1 MAVVATGFFDGVHLG
16 HREVIKTLVS
26 SARKKG
32 EEALVVTFD
41 AHPRTVLQQDAGR
54 LRLLTTPQERERL
67 LLSLG
72 VDRVETIPF
81 SKQFASMDA
90 ESYIR
95 NVLMD
100 KFKATS
106 IILGYDNR
114 LGSDMLGVG
123 EIGNLC
129 AGLGLKMEEVAPYV
143 MPDGTTVSSTRIR
156 NSLAGG
162 MVDYANDM
170 LGYKYMLTGVVV
182 SGKQIGRTIGF
193 PTANTL
199 PSAPLKLVPERGVY
213 LTEVDVLGGH
223 FYGMTNIG
231 DVVETNIFDFD
242 ESIYGLELTLR
253 FISRIRDMR
262 TMNGLDDLKSQL
274 SADKLSALQML
285 NALNQLSYLS

>member
-106 IILGYDNR
+106 IVLGYDNR

-156 NSLAGG
+156 NSLSSG

-262 TMNGLDDLKSQL
+262 TMSGLDDLKSQL

-285 NALNQLSYLS
+285 DALN

>member
-41 AHPRTVLQQDAGR
+41 AHPRTVLQQDAGK

-100 KFKATS
+100 KFNATS

-114 LGSDMLGVG
+114 LGSDMLGVK

-129 AGLGLKMEEVAPYV
+129 AELGLKMEEVAPYV

-156 NSLAGG
+156 NSLSDG

-170 LGYKYMLTGVVV
+170 LGYRYILTGVVV

-231 DVVETNIFDFD
+231 DIVETNIFDFD

-253 FISRIRDMR
+253 FVSRIRDMR
-262 TMNGLDDLKSQL
+262 TMSGLDDLKSQL
-274 SADKLSALQML
+274 SADKSSALQML
-285 NALNQLSYLS
+285 NALN

>member
-41 AHPRTVLQQDAGR
+41 AHPRTVLQQDAGK

-100 KFKATS
+100 KFNATS

-114 LGSDMLGVG
+114 LGSDMLGVK

-129 AGLGLKMEEVAPYV
+129 AELGLKMEEVAPYV

-170 LGYKYMLTGVVV
+170 LGYKYTLTGVVV

-231 DVVETNIFDFD
+231 DIVETNIFDFD

-253 FISRIRDMR
+253 FVSRIRDMR
-262 TMNGLDDLKSQL
+262 TMSGLDDLKSQL
-274 SADKLSALQML
+274 SADKSSALQML
-285 NALNQLSYLS
+285 NALN

>member
-100 KFKATS
+100 KFNATS

-114 LGSDMLGVG
+114 LGSDMLGVK

-129 AGLGLKMEEVAPYV
+129 AELGLKMEEVAPYV

-156 NSLAGG
+156 NSLSDG

-170 LGYKYMLTGVVV
+170 LGYRYMLTGVVV

-253 FISRIRDMR
+253 FVSRIRDMR
-262 TMNGLDDLKSQL
+262 TMSGLDDLKSQL
-274 SADKLSALQML
+274 SADKSSALQML
-285 NALNQLSYLS
+285 NALN

>member
-100 KFKATS
+100 KFNATS

-114 LGSDMLGVG
+114 LGSDMLGVK

-129 AGLGLKMEEVAPYV
+129 AELGLKMEEVAPYV

-156 NSLAGG
+156 NSLSGG

-170 LGYKYMLTGVVV
+170 LGYRYMLTGVVV

-213 LTEVDVLGGH
+213 LTEVDVLGGR

-231 DVVETNIFDFD
+231 DIVETNIFDFD

-253 FISRIRDMR
+253 FVSRIRDMR
-262 TMNGLDDLKSQL
+262 TMSGLDDLKSQL
-274 SADKLSALQML
+274 SADKSSALQML
-285 NALNQLSYLS
+285 NALN

>member
-81 SKQFASMDA
+81 SRQFASMDA

-95 NVLMD
+95 NVLLD
-100 KFKATS
+100 KFNATS

-114 LGSDMLGVG
+114 LGSDMLGVK

-129 AGLGLKMEEVAPYV
+129 AGLGLKMGEVAPYM

-213 LTEVDVLGGH
+213 LTEVDVLGDH

-274 SADKLSALQML
+274 SADKSSALQML
-285 NALNQLSYLS
+285 NALN

>member
-41 AHPRTVLQQDAGR
+41 AHPRTVLQQDAGK

-67 LLSLG
+67 LRSLG

-100 KFKATS
+100 KFNATS

-114 LGSDMLGVG
+114 LGSDMLGVK

-129 AGLGLKMEEVAPYV
+129 AELGLKMEEVAPYV

-156 NSLAGG
+156 NSLSDG

-170 LGYKYMLTGVVV
+170 LGYRYMLTGVVV

-231 DVVETNIFDFD
+231 DIVETNIFDFD

-253 FISRIRDMR
+253 FVSRIRDMR
-262 TMNGLDDLKSQL
+262 TMSGLDDLKSQL
-274 SADKLSALQML
+274 SADKSSALQML
-285 NALNQLSYLS
+285 NALN

>member
-41 AHPRTVLQQDAGR
+41 AHPRTVLQQDAVK

-114 LGSDMLGVG
+114 LGSDMLGVK

-129 AGLGLKMEEVAPYV
+129 AELGLKMEEVAPYV

-156 NSLAGG
+156 NSLSDG

-170 LGYKYMLTGVVV
+170 LGYRYMLTGVVV

-231 DVVETNIFDFD
+231 DIVETNIFDFD

-253 FISRIRDMR
+253 FVSRIRDMR
-262 TMNGLDDLKSQL
+262 TMSGLDDLKSQL
-274 SADKLSALQML
+274 SADKSSALQML
-285 NALNQLSYLS
+285 NALNY

>member
-32 EEALVVTFD
+32 EEALAVTFD

-129 AGLGLKMEEVAPYV
+129 AGLGLKKEEVAPYV

-262 TMNGLDDLKSQL
+262 TMSGLDDLKSQL

-285 NALNQLSYLS
+285 NALN

>member
-90 ESYIR
+90 ESYMR

-100 KFKATS
+100 KFNATS

-114 LGSDMLGVG
+114 LGSDMLGVK

-129 AGLGLKMEEVAPYV
+129 AELGLKMEEVAPYV

-156 NSLAGG
+156 NSLSDG

-170 LGYKYMLTGVVV
+170 LGYRYMLTGVVV

-213 LTEVDVLGGH
+213 LTEVDVLEGH

-231 DVVETNIFDFD
+231 DIVETNIFDFD

-253 FISRIRDMR
+253 FVSRIRDMR
-262 TMNGLDDLKSQL
+262 TMSGLDDLKSQL
-274 SADKLSALQML
+274 SADKSSALQML
-285 NALNQLSYLS
+285 NALN

>member
-16 HREVIKTLVS
+16 HREVIKALVS

-114 LGSDMLGVG
+114 LGSDMLGVK

-129 AGLGLKMEEVAPYV
+129 AELGLKMEEVAPYV

-156 NSLAGG
+156 NSLSDG

-170 LGYKYMLTGVVV
+170 LGYRYMLTGVVV

-231 DVVETNIFDFD
+231 DIVETNIFDFD

-253 FISRIRDMR
+253 FVSRIRDMR
-262 TMNGLDDLKSQL
+262 TMSGLDDLKSQL
-274 SADKLSALQML
+274 SADKSSALQML
-285 NALNQLSYLS
+285 NALN

>member
-81 SKQFASMDA
+81 SKQFASVDA

-156 NSLAGG
+156 NSLSGG

-182 SGKQIGRTIGF
+182 SGKQIGRIIGF

-262 TMNGLDDLKSQL
+262 TMSGLDDLKSQL

-285 NALNQLSYLS
+285 NALN

>member
-114 LGSDMLGVG
+114 LGSDMLGVK

-129 AGLGLKMEEVAPYV
+129 AGLGLTMEEIAPYV

-156 NSLAGG
+156 NSLSGG

-262 TMNGLDDLKSQL
+262 TMSGLDDLKSQL

-285 NALNQLSYLS
+285 NALN

>member
-114 LGSDMLGVG
+114 LGSDMLGVK

-129 AGLGLKMEEVAPYV
+129 AELGLKMEEVAPYV

-170 LGYKYMLTGVVV
+170 LGYRYMLTGVVV

-231 DVVETNIFDFD
+231 NIVETNIFDFD

-253 FISRIRDMR
+253 FVSRIRDMR
-262 TMNGLDDLKSQL
+262 TMSGLDDLKSQL
-274 SADKLSALQML
+274 SADKSSALQML
-285 NALNQLSYLS
+285 NALN

>member
-41 AHPRTVLQQDAGR
+41 AHPRTVLQQDAGK

-114 LGSDMLGVG
+114 LGSDMLGVK

-129 AGLGLKMEEVAPYV
+129 AELGLKMEEVAPYV

-156 NSLAGG
+156 NSLSDG

-170 LGYKYMLTGVVV
+170 LGYRYMLTGVVV

-262 TMNGLDDLKSQL
+262 TMSGLDDLKSQL
-274 SADKLSALQML
+274 SADKSSALQML
-285 NALNQLSYLS
+285 NALNY

>member
-41 AHPRTVLQQDAGR
+41 AHPRTVLQQDAGK

-100 KFKATS
+100 KFNATS

-114 LGSDMLGVG
+114 LGSDMLGVK

-129 AGLGLKMEEVAPYV
+129 AELGLKMEEVAPYV
-143 MPDGTTVSSTRIR
+143 MLDGTTVSSTRIR
-156 NSLAGG
+156 NSLSEG

-262 TMNGLDDLKSQL
+262 TMSGLDDLKSQL

-285 NALNQLSYLS
+285 SALN

>member
-26 SARKKG
+26 SAHKKG

-41 AHPRTVLQQDAGR
+41 AHPRTVLQQDAGK

-67 LLSLG
+67 LRSLG

-100 KFKATS
+100 KFNATS

-114 LGSDMLGVG
+114 LGFDMLGVK

-129 AGLGLKMEEVAPYV
+129 AELGLKMEEVAPYV

-156 NSLAGG
+156 NSLSDG

-170 LGYKYMLTGVVV
+170 LGYRYMLTGVVV

-231 DVVETNIFDFD
+231 DIVETNIFDFD

-253 FISRIRDMR
+253 FVSRIRDMR
-262 TMNGLDDLKSQL
+262 TMSGLDDLKSQL

-285 NALNQLSYLS
+285 NALN

>member
-100 KFKATS
+100 KFNATS

-114 LGSDMLGVG
+114 LGSDMLGVK

-129 AGLGLKMEEVAPYV
+129 SELGLKMEEVAPYV

-170 LGYKYMLTGVVV
+170 LGYKYMLIGVVV

-285 NALNQLSYLS
+285 NALNY

>member
-41 AHPRTVLQQDAGR
+41 AHPRTVLQQDAGK

-90 ESYIR
+90 ESYLR

-100 KFKATS
+100 KFNATS

-114 LGSDMLGVG
+114 LGSDMLGVK

-129 AGLGLKMEEVAPYV
+129 AELGLKMEEVAPYV

-156 NSLAGG
+156 NSLSGG

-170 LGYKYMLTGVVV
+170 LGYRYMLTGVVV

-231 DVVETNIFDFD
+231 DIVETNIFDFD

-253 FISRIRDMR
+253 FVSRIRDMR
-262 TMNGLDDLKSQL
+262 TMSGLDDLKSQL
-274 SADKLSALQML
+274 SADKSSALQML
-285 NALNQLSYLS
+285 NALN

>member
-114 LGSDMLGVG
+114 LGSDMLGVK

-129 AGLGLKMEEVAPYV
+129 AGLGLTMEEIAPYV

-156 NSLAGG
+156 NSLSGG

-223 FYGMTNIG
+223 CYGMTNIG

-253 FISRIRDMR
+253 FVSRIRDMR
-262 TMNGLDDLKSQL
+262 TMSGLDDLKSQL
-274 SADKLSALQML
+274 SADKSSALQML
-285 NALNQLSYLS
+285 NALN

>member
-54 LRLLTTPQERERL
+54 LRLLTTPQERELL

-262 TMNGLDDLKSQL
+262 TMSGLDDLKSQL

-285 NALNQLSYLS
+285 NALN

>member
-106 IILGYDNR
+106 IVLGYDNR

-156 NSLAGG
+156 NSLSGG

-182 SGKQIGRTIGF
+182 SGKQIGRIIGF

-213 LTEVDVLGGH
+213 LTEVDVLGDH

-262 TMNGLDDLKSQL
+262 TMSGLDDLKSQL

-285 NALNQLSYLS
+285 NALN

>member
-54 LRLLTTPQERERL
+54 LRLLTTPQERELL

-129 AGLGLKMEEVAPYV
+129 AGLGLKKEEVAPYV

-262 TMNGLDDLKSQL
+262 IMSGLDDLKSQL

>member
-41 AHPRTVLQQDAGR
+41 AHPRTVLQQDAGK

-67 LLSLG
+67 LRSLG

-100 KFKATS
+100 KFNATS

-114 LGSDMLGVG
+114 LGSDMLGVK

-129 AGLGLKMEEVAPYV
+129 AELGLKMEEVAPYV

-156 NSLAGG
+156 NSLSEGI
-162 MVDYANDM
+162 VDYANDM
-170 LGYKYMLTGVVV
+170 LGYRYMLTGVVV

-262 TMNGLDDLKSQL
+262 TMSGLDDLKSQL

-285 NALNQLSYLS
+285 SALN

>member
-114 LGSDMLGVG
+114 LGSDMLGVK

-129 AGLGLKMEEVAPYV
+129 AELGLKMEDVAPYV

-156 NSLAGG
+156 NSLSDG

-170 LGYKYMLTGVVV
+170 LGYRYMLTGVVV

-231 DVVETNIFDFD
+231 DIVETNIFDFD

-253 FISRIRDMR
+253 FVSRIRDMR
-262 TMNGLDDLKSQL
+262 TMSGLDDLKSQL
-274 SADKLSALQML
+274 SADKSSALQML
-285 NALNQLSYLS
+285 NALN

>member
-41 AHPRTVLQQDAGR
+41 AHPRTVLQQDAGK

-100 KFKATS
+100 KFNATS

-114 LGSDMLGVG
+114 LGSDMLGVK
-123 EIGNLC
+123 EIGHLC

-170 LGYKYMLTGVVV
+170 LGYRYMLTGVVV

-231 DVVETNIFDFD
+231 DIVETNIFDFD

-253 FISRIRDMR
+253 FVSRIRDMR
-262 TMNGLDDLKSQL
+262 TVRT
-274 SADKLSALQML
+274 
-285 NALNQLSYLS
+285 

>member
-90 ESYIR
+90 ESYMR

-114 LGSDMLGVG
+114 LGSDMLGVK

-129 AGLGLKMEEVAPYV
+129 AGLGLKMVEVAPYV

-262 TMNGLDDLKSQL
+262 TMSGLDDLKSQL

-285 NALNQLSYLS
+285 NALN

>member
-1 MAVVATGFFDGVHLG
+1 M
-16 HREVIKTLVS
+16 
-26 SARKKG
+26 
-32 EEALVVTFD
+32 VVTFD

-114 LGSDMLGVG
+114 LGSDMLGVR

-156 NSLAGG
+156 NALAGG

-262 TMNGLDDLKSQL
+262 TMSGLDDLKSQL

-285 NALNQLSYLS
+285 NALN

>member
-41 AHPRTVLQQDAGR
+41 AHPRTVLQQDAGK

-100 KFKATS
+100 KFNATS

-114 LGSDMLGVG
+114 LGSDMLGVK

-129 AGLGLKMEEVAPYV
+129 AELGLKMEEVAPYV

-156 NSLAGG
+156 NSLSDG

-170 LGYKYMLTGVVV
+170 LGYRYMLTGVVV

-213 LTEVDVLGGH
+213 LTAVDVLGGH

-231 DVVETNIFDFD
+231 NIVETNIFDFD

-253 FISRIRDMR
+253 FVSRIRDMR
-262 TMNGLDDLKSQL
+262 TMSGLDDLKSQL
-274 SADKLSALQML
+274 SADKSSALQML
-285 NALNQLSYLS
+285 NALN

>member
-106 IILGYDNR
+106 VILGYDNR

-262 TMNGLDDLKSQL
+262 TMSGLDDLKSQL

-285 NALNQLSYLS
+285 NALN

>member
-41 AHPRTVLQQDAGR
+41 AHPRTVLQQDAGK

-100 KFKATS
+100 KFNATS

-114 LGSDMLGVG
+114 LGSDMLGVK

-129 AGLGLKMEEVAPYV
+129 AELGLKMEEIAPYV

-156 NSLAGG
+156 NSLSDG

-170 LGYKYMLTGVVV
+170 LGYRYMLTGVVV

-253 FISRIRDMR
+253 FVSRIRDMR
-262 TMNGLDDLKSQL
+262 TMSGLDDLKSQL
-274 SADKLSALQML
+274 SADKSSALQML
-285 NALNQLSYLS
+285 NALN

>member
-41 AHPRTVLQQDAGR
+41 AHPRTVLQQDAGK

-100 KFKATS
+100 KFNATS

-114 LGSDMLGVG
+114 LGSDMLGVK

-129 AGLGLKMEEVAPYV
+129 VELGLKMEEVAPYV

-156 NSLAGG
+156 NSLSDG

-231 DVVETNIFDFD
+231 DIVETNIFDFD

-262 TMNGLDDLKSQL
+262 TMSGLDDLKSQL
-274 SADKLSALQML
+274 SADKSSALQML
-285 NALNQLSYLS
+285 NALNY

>member
-16 HREVIKTLVS
+16 HRQVIKTLVS

-100 KFKATS
+100 KFNATS

-114 LGSDMLGVG
+114 LGSDMLGVK

-129 AGLGLKMEEVAPYV
+129 AELGLKMEEVAPYV

-156 NSLAGG
+156 NSLSDG

-170 LGYKYMLTGVVV
+170 LGYRYMLTGVVV

-231 DVVETNIFDFD
+231 DIVETNIFDFD

-253 FISRIRDMR
+253 FVSRIRDMR
-262 TMNGLDDLKSQL
+262 TMSGLDDLKSQL
-274 SADKLSALQML
+274 SADKSSALQML
-285 NALNQLSYLS
+285 NALN

>member
-156 NSLAGG
+156 NSLSGG

-182 SGKQIGRTIGF
+182 SGKQIGRIIGF

-213 LTEVDVLGGH
+213 LTEVDVLGDH

-262 TMNGLDDLKSQL
+262 TMSGLDDLKSQL

-285 NALNQLSYLS
+285 NALN

>member
-100 KFKATS
+100 KFNATS

-114 LGSDMLGVG
+114 LGSDMLGVK

-129 AGLGLKMEEVAPYV
+129 AELGLKMEEVASYV

-156 NSLAGG
+156 NSLSEG

-170 LGYKYMLTGVVV
+170 LGYRYMLTGVVV

-262 TMNGLDDLKSQL
+262 TMSGLDDLKSQL

-285 NALNQLSYLS
+285 NALN

>member
-54 LRLLTTPQERERL
+54 LRLLTTPQERELL

-81 SKQFASMDA
+81 SKQFASMNA

-262 TMNGLDDLKSQL
+262 IMSGLDDLKSQL

>member
-41 AHPRTVLQQDAGR
+41 AHPRTVLQQDAGK

-100 KFKATS
+100 KFNATS

-114 LGSDMLGVG
+114 LGSDMLGVK

-129 AGLGLKMEEVAPYV
+129 AELGLKMEEVAPYV

-156 NSLAGG
+156 NSLSDG

-170 LGYKYMLTGVVV
+170 LGYRYMLTGVVV

-253 FISRIRDMR
+253 FVSRIRDMR
-262 TMNGLDDLKSQL
+262 TMSGLDDLKSQL
-274 SADKLSALQML
+274 SADKSSALQML
-285 NALNQLSYLS
+285 NALN

>member
-41 AHPRTVLQQDAGR
+41 AHPRTVLQQDAGK

-100 KFKATS
+100 KFNATS

-114 LGSDMLGVG
+114 LGSDMLGVK

-129 AGLGLKMEEVAPYV
+129 AELGLKMEEVAPYV

-156 NSLAGG
+156 NSLSGG

-170 LGYKYMLTGVVV
+170 LGYRYMLTGVVV

-253 FISRIRDMR
+253 FVSRIRDMR
-262 TMNGLDDLKSQL
+262 TMSGLDDLKSQL
-274 SADKLSALQML
+274 SADKSSALQML
-285 NALNQLSYLS
+285 NALN

>member
-54 LRLLTTPQERERL
+54 LRLLTAPQERERL

-262 TMNGLDDLKSQL
+262 TMSGLDDLKSQL

-285 NALNQLSYLS
+285 NALN

>member
-81 SKQFASMDA
+81 SKQFASVDA

-129 AGLGLKMEEVAPYV
+129 DGLGLKMEEVAPYV

-262 TMNGLDDLKSQL
+262 TMSGLDDLKSQL

-285 NALNQLSYLS
+285 NALN